1 MESESIMKHS
11 LLNYDF
17 PADLNGMSER
27 EMGLL
32 AYEIRDF
39 LLEEVSKTG
48 GHIASNLGVV
58 ELSIA
63 IHKVFDSPTDKIIW
77 DVGHQSYV
85 HKILTGR
92 AKDFD
97 SLRQL
102 GGISG
107 FPKREESPHD
117 VYDSGHSSVSISAAM
132 GFAVARDL
140 KGETHQVVSVIGDGA
155 LTGGVAFEAMNNVGD
170 AGLSMVV
177 ILNDNEMSI
186 SQNIGGITQHLS
198 RLRAS
203 KGYLDFKKQ
212 VKKTLKGIPCIG
224 AGLYSGMEHV
234 RDSVKYA
241 IVPGAIFEELGFKY
255 LGPVDG
261 HNIHDLLETLK
272 LASGLHEPVLVH
284 VVTKKGKGYRNAENN
299 PGKFHGIGAFD
310 LTTGQPL
317 SGKGRDSYSAVFGRR
332 LASLARQDCRI
343 IAISAA
349 MVSATGLGPFQEE
362 FPDRIFDTGIAEQH
376 AVTFAAGLALS
387 GQKPVA
393 AIYSTFLQR
402 AYDQVVLEVCMQK
415 LPVVFAID
423 RAGCVGN
430 DGETHHGIF
439 DLSYLL
445 PIPNLMVL
453 APKDGQELADM
464 LDYALTLDSPCAIR
478 YPRGETADLSQVSQ
492 CLPMNGKAEILQ
504 EGTDVSIFA
513 AGKMAEIGLA
523 ACELLAKSG
532 IKAEL
537 INPRFLKPLDRE
549 TLTASA
555 QKTGRV
561 VTLEDN
567 VIQGGFGSA
576 VTSMLQEEGVC
587 PVSVKIMGWP
597 DHFIEQGGSEE
608 LFAKYGL
615 DAVGIAER
623 TVSFL
628 EGTS

>member
-1 MESESIMKHS
+1 MMEHS

-63 IHKVFDSPTDKIIW
+63 IHKVFDSPRDRIIW

-92 AKDFD
+92 ARDFD
-97 SLRQL
+97 GLRQL
-102 GGISG
+102 DGISG

-117 VYDSGHSSVSISAAM
+117 AYDSGHSSTSVSAAM

-170 AGLSMVV
+170 AGLSMIVV
-177 ILNDNEMSI
+177 LNDNEMSI

-299 PGKFHGIGAFD
+299 PDKFHGIGSFD
-310 LTTGQPL
+310 LTTGLPL
-317 SGKGRDSYSAVFGRR
+317 SGKGSESYSALFGRR
-332 LASLARQDCRI
+332 LASLARQDERI

-362 FPDRIFDTGIAEQH
+362 FPARIFDTGIAEQH
-376 AVTFAAGLALS
+376 AVTFAAGLALC

-402 AYDQVVLEVCMQK
+402 AYDQVVLDVCMQK

-430 DGETHHGIF
+430 DGETHHGVF

-445 PIPNLMVL
+445 PIPNLTVL

-464 LDYALTLDSPCAIR
+464 LDYALTLNSPCAIR
-478 YPRGETADLSQVSQ
+478 YPRGEAADLSQTSQ
-492 CLPMNGKAEILQ
+492 CLPMNGKAEILR
-504 EGTDVSIFA
+504 EGNDVSIFA
-513 AGKMAEIGLA
+513 AGKMVEIGLA

-532 IKAEL
+532 VRAEL
-537 INPRFLKPLDRE
+537 VNPRFLKPLDRE
-549 TLTASA
+549 TLAASA

-567 VIQGGFGSA
+567 VMQGGFGSA
-576 VTSMLQEEGVC
+576 VMSMLHEEGVC
-587 PVSVKIMGWP
+587 SVPVCVMGWP
-597 DHFIEQGGSEE
+597 NRFIEQGGTGE

-615 DAVGIAER
+615 DAAGIAER